1 MDPHFA
7 RYPFFD
13 GARAAVGDAD
23 ISPAKLI
30 AEDAPAVERGLERVE
45 RALMEGTVAP
55 EDDRRWTDREE
66 LLSYPIARILVSLVD
81 TPAAVEKYA
90 AAEAA
95 TAHDRFRED
104 FEADDE
110 GLRSTGVRTVSLDDV
125 LREFDLSGDVRPERE
140 GPNGSGARGGGG
152 GGSGRGRRP
161 SHYWV
166 DVGAYLTLSTAE
178 WGERWRLVNR
188 ELAAGDVRATDEELR
203 RLLEEA
209 VRRRVAEGLPFAVR
223 GSAAGEE
230 IADAL
235 EDEVNALRNLL
246 NDHDVA
252 GRAEIDAVVPAL
264 FPPCVTALVER
275 ARGGESLPSHSEFS
289 LVSFL
294 VAVGMDATEVTTLLG
309 ADGEAKSRMETRV
322 EYLADA
328 EGAQF
333 APPSCATMQS
343 YGDCVNR
350 DERCETISHPLSYY
364 AGALRDADDVQDWRE
379 VPANG
384 D

>member
-13 GARAAVGDAD
+13 GARDAVGDAD
-23 ISPAKLI
+23 ISPAELI

-55 EDDRRWTDREE
+55 EDERRWTDREE

-81 TPAAVEKYA
+81 TPAAVDKYA

-95 TAHDRFRED
+95 TAHDRFQTD
-104 FEADDE
+104 FESDDD
-110 GLRSTGVRTVSLDDV
+110 GLQSTGTRTVSLDDV
-125 LREFDLSGDVRPERE
+125 LREFDLSGDVRPERAE
-140 GPNGSGARGGGG
+140 GGGRRGG
-152 GGSGRGRRP
+152 RDP

-166 DVGAYLTLSTAE
+166 DAGAYLTLSTAE

-188 ELAAGDVRATDEELR
+188 ELAAGDVRVTEEELR

-209 VRRRVAEGLPFAVR
+209 VRRRVAEGLPFSVR

-235 EDEVNALRNLL
+235 EEEVAALRTLL
-246 NDHDVA
+246 NDHDAA
-252 GRAEIDAVVPAL
+252 GGAEVDAVVPGL
-264 FPPCVTALVER
+264 FPPCMKELVQR
-275 ARGGESLPSHSEFS
+275 ARNGESLASHSEFS

-294 VAVGMDATEVTTLLG
+294 VALGMDATEVTTLLG
-309 ADGEAKSRMETRV
+309 ADEEAAARMETRV

-333 APPSCATMQS
+333 APPSCASMQS

-364 AGALRDADDVQDWRE
+364 AGALRDAGEVRDWRE
-379 VPANG
+379 AVADG

>member
-23 ISPAKLI
+23 ISPAELI

-55 EDDRRWTDREE
+55 EDERRWTDREE

-81 TPAAVEKYA
+81 TPAAVDKYA

-95 TAHDRFRED
+95 TAHDRLRAD
-104 FEADDE
+104 FESDDD
-110 GLRSTGVRTVSLDDV
+110 GLQSTGTRPVSLDDV
-125 LREFDLSGDVRPERE
+125 LREFDLSGDVRPERD
-140 GPNGSGARGGGG
+140 GSGGSGSGARRRGG
-152 GGSGRGRRP
+152 RQP

-188 ELAAGDVRATDEELR
+188 ELAAGDVRVTDEELR

-209 VRRRVAEGLPFAVR
+209 VRRRVAEGLPFSVR

-235 EDEVNALRNLL
+235 DDEVTALRNLL
-246 NDHDVA
+246 NDHDAA
-252 GRAEIDAVVPAL
+252 GRAEVDAVVPGL
-264 FPPCVTALVER
+264 FPPCMKELVQR
-275 ARGGESLPSHSEFS
+275 ARGDESLPAHSEFS

-294 VAVGMDATEVTTLLG
+294 VALGMDATEVTTLLG
-309 ADGEAKSRMETRV
+309 ADGEAASRMETRV

-333 APPSCATMQS
+333 APPSCASMQS

-364 AGALRDADDVQDWRE
+364 AGALRDAGEVRDWRE
-379 VPANG
+379 ALS
-384 D
+384 